1 VEQPETIDLPTLQGG
16 LKKVGGY
23 LSIGLELLSEGDL
36 RKTREYLEQIPLK
49 YLFQVGFGASLELKW
64 RAERIWKKSW
74 FSEKGLPLSFL
85 GSPWEE
91 RLKGLL
97 RKRPLF
103 YSEEPEMGY
112 REFRS
117 IEETRLIDRDLDRI
131 DLLQKIL
138 SSLPPFTY
146 SEELTWKTMLLST
159 LAHELAEPTL
169 QYQPLSTEETLL
181 RLEQL
186 HQRKGDLK
194 ESFMGWF
201 MERFNFLS
209 EQDITTLNGLVTF
222 LLEELHEAIE
232 RTKASSS
239 CGKNDEL
246 T

>member
-1 VEQPETIDLPTLQGG
+1 
-16 LKKVGGY
+16 
-23 LSIGLELLSEGDL
+23 
-36 RKTREYLEQIPLK
+36 
-49 YLFQVGFGASLELKW
+49 
-64 RAERIWKKSW
+64 
-74 FSEKGLPLSFL
+74 
-85 GSPWEE
+85 
-91 RLKGLL
+91 
-97 RKRPLF
+97 
-103 YSEEPEMGY
+103 MGY